1 MIPLDE
7 GVEHP
12 SKIGTQHEDC
22 IRKQRSEA
30 QTELGTEF
38 FSSCPQWWRSWV
50 LALNGCEWGD
60 KEKKGNFLK
69 K

>member
-30 QTELGTEF
+30 QTELGTD
-38 FSSCPQWWRSWV
+38 FSLLV
-50 LALNGCEWGD
+50 LDGGDRGC
-60 KEKKGNFLK
+60 
-69 K
+69 